1 MSTLRMTAVPHLFL
15 QADTAADLMTSNP
28 ISLRREASV
37 HEAVA
42 LMLDRNFDATPVID
56 EKGRAIGVVTITD
69 ILVHDREYVRV
80 LKSGDTTYR
89 SDLEVHKKL
98 PADFGIEIVDRT
110 PVEDIMTPVV
120 FSVEL
125 DTPASDVVQKIL
137 SLKVHHLF
145 VRDEEGTLVGVIST
159 CDILRNLA

>member
-1 MSTLRMTAVPHLFL
+1 MSTVQVTSGVRLTL
-15 QADTAADLMTSNP
+15 QAQTAGDLMSSNP

-37 HEAVA
+37 QEAVA

-69 ILVHDREYVRV
+69 ILVHDREYVRY
-80 LKSGDTTYR
+80 LKTGDTTYR
-89 SDLEVHKKL
+89 SDLEVHDKM
-98 PADFGIEIVDRT
+98 PAEFGIEVVDRT
-110 PVEDIMTPVV
+110 PVEDIMTPIV
-120 FSVEL
+120 FTVDLE
-125 DTPASDVVQKIL
+125 TPAWEVVQKLI

-159 CDILRNLA
+159 GDILRHLQ

>member
-1 MSTLRMTAVPHLFL
+1 MSALHLTSVPHLSL
-15 QADTAADLMTSNP
+15 QAQTAADLMTSNP

-69 ILVHDREYVRV
+69 ILIHDREYVRY
-80 LKSGDTTYR
+80 LKTGDNTYR
-89 SDLEVHKKL
+89 SDLEVHNRL
-98 PADFGIEIVDRT
+98 PADFGIEVVDRT
-110 PVEDIMTPVV
+110 PVEDIMTPIV
-120 FSVEL
+120 FSVDLE
-125 DTPASDVVQKIL
+125 TPASEVVQQLL

-145 VRDEEGTLVGVIST
+145 VRDDEGTLVGVIST
-159 CDILRNLA
+159 GDILRHLA